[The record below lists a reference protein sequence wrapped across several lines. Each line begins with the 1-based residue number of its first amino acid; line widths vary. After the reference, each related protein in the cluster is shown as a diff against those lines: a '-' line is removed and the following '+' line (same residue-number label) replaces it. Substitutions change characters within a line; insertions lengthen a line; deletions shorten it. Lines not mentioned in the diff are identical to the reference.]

1 MQHTLHSS
9 LHNCPA
15 CFLKHAYW
23 MANVYLV
30 SLKASHPH
38 QFGNSFLSKWL
49 CGSAKL
55 SIKITVVVSDDEQW
69 HWRLVSLYSWTMAL
83 LLCSSILERTES
95 LYRSLSPISRARRTA
110 PHMKLTFRAQNL
122 WKRGGRVRRD
132 VARRTVCQNPDFSTL
147 LYWLKTRQIGQI
159 WTVLGTDHSQQ

>member
-83 LLCSSILERTES
+83 LLCSTWKDRVTLQIFVAYIASTTHGTTHETNVPSSKSVE
-95 LYRSLSPISRARRTA
+95 ARR
-110 PHMKLTFRAQNL
+110 PSSE
-122 WKRGGRVRRD
+122 RRC
-132 VARRTVCQNPDFSTL
+132 AVCQNSDFSTL
-147 LYWLKTRQIGQI
+147 LYWLKTGQIGQI